1 MQKMTIYQKIMI
13 DSVKIK
19 IHSEGCKSESI
30 LEHEMEEPY
39 TIHNCPFCGRD
50 IDQEYECEEVFE
62 DELS

>member
-1 MQKMTIYQKIMI
+1 MI
-13 DSVKIK
+13 DEVKIK
-19 IHSEGCKSESI
+19 IHCEGCKSESI